1 MATRTL
7 TTGPQDRR
15 DYQGFSAH
23 VSYFSKSG
31 QQKSVKYDSNVRSK
45 PHPAG
50 PVLAPAPGLSN
61 RADSNRVAREID

>member
-23 VSYFSKSG
+23 ASHFSKSG
-31 QQKSVKYDSNVRSK
+31 QKKSVKYAINVRSK
-45 PHPAG
+45 LRPAG
-50 PVLAPAPGLSN
+50 TLLAPAPGLTT

>member
-23 VSYFSKSG
+23 ASHFSKSG
-31 QQKSVKYDSNVRSK
+31 QKKSVKYAINVRSK
-45 PHPAG
+45 PRPAG
-50 PVLAPAPGLSN
+50 PVLAPDPGLST